1 METTTREIFLTA
13 CTKIAERLAE
23 HGFKPMQKAQ
33 TLRKTTRNKKV
44 YLDIHFQSSV
54 KNWNGGITLWPYL
67 SIASGELKKWQIQQH
82 PDENAN
88 GTIFATRLENLTPLK
103 NKNQDWNMA
112 VSNQENVIPKLC
124 ELIVTYALPLF
135 DKFEDM
141 DQVVQYI
148 VANGVAFNEHFDTRH
163 QNLPIDF
170 LCCFGSQK
178 LAQTA
183 FDNYLQQQKLT
194 GNAKRF
200 YDEMAAKGEAANKNI
215 TDSTMRAAY
224 RNKLTINN

>member
-1 METTTREIFLTA
+1 METKTRDIFLAA
-13 CTKIAERLAE
+13 CTKIAEQLAT

-33 TLRKTTRNKKV
+33 TIRKTTRNKKV

-67 SIASGELKKWQIQQH
+67 SIASAELKKWQLQQH
-82 PDENAN
+82 QEVDAT

-103 NKNQDWNMA
+103 HKTQDWNMA

-124 ELIVTYALPLF
+124 ELIVAYALPLI
-135 DKFEDM
+135 DLFEDT
-141 DQVVQYI
+141 DQAVQFM

-163 QNLPIDF
+163 QNLPVDF
-170 LCCFGSQK
+170 LCCFGSTA
-178 LAQTA
+178 LAQQA
-183 FDNYLQQQKLT
+183 FDNYLLQQKLT
-194 GNAKRF
+194 GSAKRF
-200 YDEMAAKGEAANKNI
+200 YEEIAAKGEVANRVV

-224 RNKLTINN
+224 RNQLTISS